1 MPRAKKEKL
10 HTATQVASTYTPPLS
25 ESSSLEFHVDL
36 CGERYKQMNQKIDNI
51 RKQLETHKDSSDKK
65 FDKLFDKID
74 TIYIKIA
81 ESRSSQNKMLISV
94 LVAVLTAII
103 GAIISQM

>member
-1 MPRAKKEKL
+1 
-10 HTATQVASTYTPPLS
+10 
-25 ESSSLEFHVDL
+25 
-36 CGERYKQMNQKIDNI
+36 MNQKLDNL
-51 RKQLETHKDSSDKK
+51 RKQVEDHKDSSDKK
-65 FDKLFDKID
+65 FEKLFEKID

-81 ESRSSQNKMLISV
+81 ESKSSQNKMLISV

>member
-1 MPRAKKEKL
+1 MPRAARSKKTE
-10 HTATQVASTYTPPLS
+10 PLS
-25 ESSSLEFHVDL
+25 ESTSLEFHVDL
-36 CGERYKQMNQKIDNI
+36 CGERYKQMNQKLDNL
-51 RKQLETHKDSSDKK
+51 RKQVEDNKDSSDKK
-65 FDKLFDKID
+65 FEKLFEKID

-81 ESRSSQNKMLISV
+81 ESKSSQNKMLISV